1 MSELFDSIKNF
12 IQRNRKKIVITS
24 GVFGGVYLIGRFA
37 KSKLIELQETMAL
50 DQITKEN
57 IKKRYQRNQFD
68 CLTTTANFLPI
79 LLEEIS
85 STYNV
90 EIITTR
96 LQHTKNTTIQV
107 NPDDPEQ
114 NIEIIQKLEKKNKR
128 ELWEELKIMSF
139 TRLIASVYIINLISL
154 FTYLQINLIGRYV
167 YIDSVITLNHNKTDN
182 NNAST
187 STREKALSNESSH
200 GLSTEIQA
208 KYLAFSYYLI
218 HIGWK
223 ELAEKVREE
232 TEKEIG
238 PLLLN
243 GKITF
248 ENLIEIFNKIR
259 MNVEETSK
267 LPTKSK
273 KYKDLNKDLSMTRYI
288 INDEKYDNEILA
300 TVTKD
305 ENVTIEKKLK
315 NLLNETRDILE
326 SKDFSAVLSSCLN
339 DSFESLFMIL
349 KPTFIDTQNMDTD
362 SADTTDAPTK
372 EILLAQMLPFITKS
386 LYSVFYGVPN
396 PFLEI
401 IKDNM
406 MQQRFSAI
414 IYSSFENK

>member
-1 MSELFDSIKNF
+1 MSDLMESVKNF
-12 IQRNRKKIVITS
+12 VQKNRKKIFITS
-24 GVFGGVYLIGRFA
+24 GIFGGVYLIGRFA
-37 KSKLIELQETMAL
+37 KGKLKELQETMAL
-50 DQITKEN
+50 DQITREN

-85 STYNV
+85 AAYNV

-96 LQHTKNTTIQV
+96 LQHTKNANIQT
-107 NPDDPEQ
+107 NSEDQEDTEKLQ
-114 NIEIIQKLEKKNKR
+114 ALEKKTKR

-139 TRLIASVYIINLISL
+139 TRLIASVYIINLIAL
-154 FTYLQINLIGRYV
+154 LTYLQINLIGRYV
-167 YIDSVITLNHNKTDN
+167 YIDSVITLNHNKNDTN
-182 NNAST
+182 ST
-187 STREKALSNESSH
+187 TKSTKEKEFSFTETSQ

-218 HIGWK
+218 HVGWK

-248 ENLIEIFNKIR
+248 ENLVEIVNKIR
-259 MNVEETSK
+259 MNIEGTTDIPSK
-267 LPTKSK
+267 SRR
-273 KYKDLNKDLSMTRYI
+273 YKDLNKNLNMTNYI
-288 INDEKYDNEILA
+288 INDEKYDNKILA
-300 TVTKD
+300 TVTNDDKVVID
-305 ENVTIEKKLK
+305 EKLK

-339 DSFESLFMIL
+339 DSFDSLFMIL
-349 KPTFIDTQNMDTD
+349 KPTFVDTQNMNAE
-362 SADTTDAPTK
+362 SADTTNAPTK

-414 IYSSFENK
+414 IYSSFEN

>member
-1 MSELFDSIKNF
+1 MSELLESVKSFVQK
-12 IQRNRKKIVITS
+12 NRKKIVITS
-24 GVFGGVYLIGRFA
+24 GIFGGIYLIGRFA
-37 KSKLIELQETMAL
+37 KGKLVELQETMAL
-50 DQITKEN
+50 DQITREN

-90 EIITTR
+90 EIITAR
-96 LQHTKNTTIQV
+96 LQHTKNINIQV

-114 NIEIIQKLEKKNKR
+114 DLDKIQKLEKKTKR

-182 NNAST
+182 ISST
-187 STREKALSNESSH
+187 STRERALSNESSK

-232 TEKEIG
+232 TTNEIG

-267 LPTKSK
+267 IPTKSK
-273 KYKDLNKDLSMTRYI
+273 KYKDLNKDLNMTHYI

-300 TVTKD
+300 TVTND
-305 ENVTIEKKLK
+305 EKITIDSKLK

-326 SKDFSAVLSSCLN
+326 SQDFSAVLSSCLN

-349 KPTFIDTQNMDTD
+349 KPTFVDTQNMDTD
-362 SADTTDAPTK
+362 SADTTNAPTK

-414 IYSSFENK
+414 IYSSFENN

>member
-1 MSELFDSIKNF
+1 MSDFLETIKSFVQN
-12 IQRNRKKIVITS
+12 NRKKIIMTT
-24 GVFGGVYLIGRFA
+24 GIFGGVYLIGRFA
-37 KSKLIELQETMAL
+37 KGKLVELQQTMAL
-50 DQITKEN
+50 DQITREN

-90 EIITTR
+90 EIITAR
-96 LQHTKNTTIQV
+96 LQHTKNTSAQI
-107 NPDDPEQ
+107 NPEDPEQ
-114 NIEIIQKLEKKNKR
+114 DLEQIQRLEKKTKR

-182 NNAST
+182 NNNSIK
-187 STREKALSNESSH
+187 EKSLSDDSAQ

-218 HIGWK
+218 HVGWK
-223 ELAEKVREE
+223 KLAERVRTE

-248 ENLIEIFNKIR
+248 EDLIEIFNKIR
-259 MNVEETSK
+259 MNVEETTS
-267 LPTKSK
+267 LPTKSNR
-273 KYKDLNKDLSMTRYI
+273 YKDLNKDLNMTHYI
-288 INDEKYDNEILA
+288 INNEKYDSEVLS
-300 TVTKD
+300 TVTNNPKVKID
-305 ENVTIEKKLK
+305 DKLK

-326 SKDFSAVLSSCLN
+326 SEDFSAVLSSCLN

-349 KPTFIDTQNMDTD
+349 KPTFVDTQNMDTD
-362 SADTTDAPTK
+362 SADTTNAPTK

-414 IYSSFENK
+414 IYSSFENN

>member
-1 MSELFDSIKNF
+1 MSDILETVKKFVQN
-12 IQRNRKKIVITS
+12 NRKKIFITS
-24 GVFGGVYLIGRFA
+24 GIFGGVYLIGRFA
-37 KSKLIELQETMAL
+37 KGKLVELQQTMAL
-50 DQITKEN
+50 DQITREN

-90 EIITTR
+90 EIITAR
-96 LQHTKNTTIQV
+96 LQHTKNTSAQI
-107 NPDDPEQ
+107 NPEDPEQ
-114 NIEIIQKLEKKNKR
+114 DLEKIQKLEKKTKR

-167 YIDSVITLNHNKTDN
+167 YIDSVITLNHNKTEN
-182 NNAST
+182 NTST
-187 STREKALSNESSH
+187 SKREKALSDDSTQC
-200 GLSTEIQA
+200 LSTEIQA

-218 HIGWK
+218 HVGWK

-273 KYKDLNKDLSMTRYI
+273 KYKDLNKDLNMTHYI
-288 INDEKYDNEILA
+288 INNEKYDNEILA
-300 TVTKD
+300 TVTNDPKVVID
-305 ENVTIEKKLK
+305 DKLK

-326 SKDFSAVLSSCLN
+326 SEDFSAVLSSCLN

-349 KPTFIDTQNMDTD
+349 KPTFIDTQNMDAD
-362 SADTTDAPTK
+362 SADTTNAPTK

-414 IYSSFENK
+414 IYSSFENN

>member
-1 MSELFDSIKNF
+1 MSDILETIKTFVQN
-12 IQRNRKKIVITS
+12 NRKKIVIT
-24 GVFGGVYLIGRFA
+24 GGIFGGVYLIGRFA
-37 KSKLIELQETMAL
+37 KGKLVELQQTMAL
-50 DQITKEN
+50 DQITREN

-90 EIITTR
+90 EIITAK
-96 LQHTKNTTIQV
+96 LQHTKNTSAQI
-107 NPDDPEQ
+107 NPEDPEQ
-114 NIEIIQKLEKKNKR
+114 DIEKIQKLEKKTKR

-167 YIDSVITLNHNKTDN
+167 YIDSVITLNHNKTESTT
-182 NNAST
+182 ST
-187 STREKALSNESSH
+187 SEREKALSDDSTQ

-218 HIGWK
+218 HVGWK

-259 MNVEETSK
+259 MNVEGTAK

-273 KYKDLNKDLSMTRYI
+273 KYKDLNKDLNMTRYI
-288 INDEKYDNEILA
+288 INNEKYDNEILA
-300 TVTKD
+300 TVTNDTKVVID
-305 ENVTIEKKLK
+305 DKLK

-326 SKDFSAVLSSCLN
+326 SEDFSAVLSSCLN

-349 KPTFIDTQNMDTD
+349 KPTFIDTQNMDAD
-362 SADTTDAPTK
+362 SADTTNAPTK

-414 IYSSFENK
+414 IYSSFENN

>member
-1 MSELFDSIKNF
+1 MSELFESLKNF
-12 IQRNRKKIVITS
+12 VQKNRKKIAITS
-24 GVFGGVYLIGRFA
+24 GIFGGIYLIGRFA
-37 KSKLIELQETMAL
+37 KGKLVELQETMAL
-50 DQITKEN
+50 DQITREN

-90 EIITTR
+90 EIITAR
-96 LQHTKNTTIQV
+96 LQHTKNTNIQV

-114 NIEIIQKLEKKNKR
+114 DLEKIQKLEKKTKR

-167 YIDSVITLNHNKTDN
+167 YIDSVITLNHNKSDN
-182 NNAST
+182 NATT
-187 STREKALSNESSH
+187 STRERALSNESSQ

-218 HIGWK
+218 HVGWK
-223 ELAEKVREE
+223 ELAEKVKKE

-248 ENLIEIFNKIR
+248 ENLIEIFNRIR

-267 LPTKSK
+267 IPTKSK
-273 KYKDLNKDLSMTRYI
+273 KYKDLNKDLNMTHYI

-300 TVTKD
+300 TVTNNEKI
-305 ENVTIEKKLK
+305 TIDNKLK

-326 SKDFSAVLSSCLN
+326 SQDFSAVLSSCLN

-349 KPTFIDTQNMDTD
+349 KPTFVDTQNMDTD
-362 SADTTDAPTK
+362 SADTTNAPTK

-414 IYSSFENK
+414 IYSSFENN

>member
-1 MSELFDSIKNF
+1 MSDLIETIKKFVQN
-12 IQRNRKKIVITS
+12 NRKKIFVTTGI
-24 GVFGGVYLIGRFA
+24 FGGVYLIGRFA
-37 KSKLIELQETMAL
+37 KGKLVELQQTMAL
-50 DQITKEN
+50 DQITREN

-90 EIITTR
+90 EIITAK
-96 LQHTKNTTIQV
+96 LQHTKNTSSQI
-107 NPDDPEQ
+107 NPEDPEQ
-114 NIEIIQKLEKKNKR
+114 DLEKIQKLEKKTKR

-167 YIDSVITLNHNKTDN
+167 YIDSVITLNHNKTESN
-182 NNAST
+182 SST
-187 STREKALSNESSH
+187 SEREKNLSDDSTK

-218 HIGWK
+218 HVGWK

-238 PLLLN
+238 PLMLN

-259 MNVEETSK
+259 SNIEETAS
-267 LPTKSK
+267 PSSKSK
-273 KYKDLNKDLSMTRYI
+273 KSKNMNKNLNMTSYI
-288 INDEKYDNEILA
+288 INNEKYDNDILA
-300 TVTKD
+300 TVTSDPKVVIDD
-305 ENVTIEKKLK
+305 ELK

-326 SKDFSAVLSSCLN
+326 SEDFSAVLSSCLN

-349 KPTFIDTQNMDTD
+349 KPTFIDTQNMDAN
-362 SADTTDAPTK
+362 SADTTNAPTK

-386 LYSVFYGVPN
+386 LYTVFYGVPN

-414 IYSSFENK
+414 IYSSFENN

>member
-1 MSELFDSIKNF
+1 MSEIVESIKTFVSN
-12 IQRNRKKIVITS
+12 NRKKIFVTS
-24 GVFGGVYLIGRFA
+24 GIFGGIYLIGRFA
-37 KSKLIELQETMAL
+37 KGKLVELQQTMAL
-50 DQITKEN
+50 DQITREN

-90 EIITTR
+90 EIITAR
-96 LQHTKNTTIQV
+96 LQHTKNTSAQI
-107 NPDDPEQ
+107 NPEDPEQ
-114 NIEIIQKLEKKNKR
+114 DLEKIQKLEKKTKR

-167 YIDSVITLNHNKTDN
+167 YIDSVITLNHNKTE
-182 NNAST
+182 NNASI
-187 STREKALSNESSH
+187 SDIREKSLSDDSAQ

-248 ENLIEIFNKIR
+248 ENLIEIFNRIR
-259 MNVEETSK
+259 MNVEEIPQ
-267 LPTKSK
+267 LPTSSK
-273 KYKDLNKDLSMTRYI
+273 KFKDLNKDLKMARYI
-288 INDEKYDNEILA
+288 INDEKYDNDILA
-300 TVTKD
+300 TVTNEQK
-305 ENVTIEKKLK
+305 VVIEDQLK
-315 NLLNETRDILE
+315 SLLNETRDILE

-349 KPTFIDTQNMDTD
+349 KPTFVDTQNMDTD
-362 SADTTDAPTK
+362 SADTTNAPTK

-386 LYSVFYGVPN
+386 LYTVFYGVPN

-414 IYSSFENK
+414 IYSSFENN

>member
-1 MSELFDSIKNF
+1 MSDLMESVKNF
-12 IQRNRKKIVITS
+12 VQKNRKKIFIT
-24 GVFGGVYLIGRFA
+24 GGIFGGVYLIGRFA
-37 KSKLIELQETMAL
+37 KGKLKELQETMAL
-50 DQITKEN
+50 DQITREN

-85 STYNV
+85 SAYNV

-96 LQHTKNTTIQV
+96 LQHTKNTNIQTNSEDQEDV
-107 NPDDPEQ
+107 ERLQ
-114 NIEIIQKLEKKNKR
+114 ALEKKTKR

-139 TRLIASVYIINLISL
+139 TRLIASVYIINLIAL

-167 YIDSVITLNHNKTDN
+167 YIDSVITLNHNKNDTN
-182 NNAST
+182 SST
-187 STREKALSNESSH
+187 KSAKEKEFNSTETGQ

-218 HIGWK
+218 HVGWK

-248 ENLIEIFNKIR
+248 ENLVEIVNKIR
-259 MNVEETSK
+259 MNIEGTTEIPSK
-267 LPTKSK
+267 SR
-273 KYKDLNKDLSMTRYI
+273 KYKDLNKNLNMTKFI
-288 INDEKYDNEILA
+288 INDEKYDNKILA
-300 TVTKD
+300 TVTNDKKVIID
-305 ENVTIEKKLK
+305 EKLK

-339 DSFESLFMIL
+339 DSFDSLFMIL
-349 KPTFIDTQNMDTD
+349 KPTFVDTQNMDTE
-362 SADTTDAPTK
+362 SADTTNAPTK
-372 EILLAQMLPFITKS
+372 QILLAQMLPFITKS

-414 IYSSFENK
+414 IYSSFEN

>member
-1 MSELFDSIKNF
+1 MSELLESIKNF
-12 IQRNRKKIVITS
+12 VQKNRKKIVITS
-24 GVFGGVYLIGRFA
+24 GVFGGIYLIGRFA
-37 KSKLIELQETMAL
+37 KGKLVELQETMAL
-50 DQITKEN
+50 DQITREN

-68 CLTTTANFLPI
+68 CITTTANFLPI

-90 EIITTR
+90 EIITAR
-96 LQHTKNTTIQV
+96 LQHTKNVNTQV
-107 NPDDPEQ
+107 NPEDPEQ
-114 NIEIIQKLEKKNKR
+114 DIEKIQKLEKKNKR

-139 TRLIASVYIINLISL
+139 TRLIASVYVINLISL
-154 FTYLQINLIGRYV
+154 LTYLQINLIGRYV
-167 YIDSVITLNHNKTDN
+167 YIDSVITLNHNKTENSDI
-182 NNAST
+182 ST
-187 STREKALSNESSH
+187 STRERALSNGESQ

-208 KYLAFSYYLI
+208 KYLAFSYHLI
-218 HIGWK
+218 HVGWK
-223 ELAEKVREE
+223 DLAEKVREE

-259 MNVEETSK
+259 MNIEETSK
-267 LPTKSK
+267 IPTKSK
-273 KYKDLNKDLSMTRYI
+273 KYKDLNKDLNMTRYI

-300 TVTKD
+300 TVTND
-305 ENVTIEKKLK
+305 EKVTIDKKLK

-326 SKDFSAVLSSCLN
+326 SQDFSAVLSSCLN

-349 KPTFIDTQNMDTD
+349 KPTFVDTQNMDTD
-362 SADTTDAPTK
+362 SADTTNAPTK

-414 IYSSFENK
+414 IYSSFENN

>member
-1 MSELFDSIKNF
+1 MSELLESIKNF
-12 IQRNRKKIVITS
+12 VQKNRKKIVITS
-24 GVFGGVYLIGRFA
+24 GVFGGIYLIGRFA
-37 KSKLIELQETMAL
+37 KGKLVELQETMAL
-50 DQITKEN
+50 DQITREN

-68 CLTTTANFLPI
+68 CITTTANFLPI

-90 EIITTR
+90 EIITAR
-96 LQHTKNTTIQV
+96 LQHTKNVNTQV
-107 NPDDPEQ
+107 NPEDPEQ
-114 NIEIIQKLEKKNKR
+114 DIEKIQKLEKKNKR

-139 TRLIASVYIINLISL
+139 TRLIASVYVINLISL
-154 FTYLQINLIGRYV
+154 LTYLQINLIGRYV
-167 YIDSVITLNHNKTDN
+167 YIDSVITLNHNKTENSDI
-182 NNAST
+182 ST
-187 STREKALSNESSH
+187 STRERALSNGESQ

-208 KYLAFSYYLI
+208 KYLAFSYHLI
-218 HIGWK
+218 HVGWK
-223 ELAEKVREE
+223 DLAEKVREE

-259 MNVEETSK
+259 MNIEETSK
-267 LPTKSK
+267 IPTKSK
-273 KYKDLNKDLSMTRYI
+273 KYKDLNKDLNMTRFI

-305 ENVTIEKKLK
+305 ENITIDKKLK

-414 IYSSFENK
+414 IYSSFENN

>member
-1 MSELFDSIKNF
+1 MESVKDFVQK
-12 IQRNRKKIVITS
+12 NRKKIFITS
-24 GVFGGVYLIGRFA
+24 GIFGGVYLIGRFA
-37 KSKLIELQETMAL
+37 KGKLKELQETMAL
-50 DQITKEN
+50 DQITREN

-85 STYNV
+85 AAYNV

-96 LQHTKNTTIQV
+96 LQHTKNT
-107 NPDDPEQ
+107 
-114 NIEIIQKLEKKNKR
+114 NIRNNSEDQEDTERLQALEKKTKR

-139 TRLIASVYIINLISL
+139 TRLIASVYIINLIAL
-154 FTYLQINLIGRYV
+154 LTYLQINLIGRYV
-167 YIDSVITLNHNKTDN
+167 YIDSVITLNHNKNDTD
-182 NNAST
+182 ST
-187 STREKALSNESSH
+187 TKSTKEKEFNPTETSQ

-218 HIGWK
+218 HVGWK
-223 ELAEKVREE
+223 ELAERVKEE

-248 ENLIEIFNKIR
+248 ENLVEIVNKIR
-259 MNVEETSK
+259 MNIEGTSEI
-267 LPTKSK
+267 PSKSR
-273 KYKDLNKDLSMTRYI
+273 KYKDLNKNLYMTNYI
-288 INDEKYDNEILA
+288 INDEKIDNKILA
-300 TVTKD
+300 TVTNDDKVVID
-305 ENVTIEKKLK
+305 EKLK

-339 DSFESLFMIL
+339 DSFDSLFMIL
-349 KPTFIDTQNMDTD
+349 KPTFVDTQNMDTE
-362 SADTTDAPTK
+362 SADTTNAPTK

-414 IYSSFENK
+414 IYSSFEN

>member
-1 MSELFDSIKNF
+1 MSDLMESVKNF
-12 IQRNRKKIVITS
+12 VQKNRKKIFIT
-24 GVFGGVYLIGRFA
+24 GGIFGGVYLIGRFA
-37 KSKLIELQETMAL
+37 KGKLKELQETMAL
-50 DQITKEN
+50 DQITREN

-85 STYNV
+85 SAYNV

-96 LQHTKNTTIQV
+96 LQHTKNTNIQTNSEDQEDV
-107 NPDDPEQ
+107 ERLQ
-114 NIEIIQKLEKKNKR
+114 ALEKKTKR

-139 TRLIASVYIINLISL
+139 TRLIASVYIINLIAL

-182 NNAST
+182 ISST
-187 STREKALSNESSH
+187 STRERALSNESSK

-232 TEKEIG
+232 TTNEIG

-267 LPTKSK
+267 IPTKSK
-273 KYKDLNKDLSMTRYI
+273 KYKDLNKDLNMTHYI

-300 TVTKD
+300 TVTND
-305 ENVTIEKKLK
+305 EKITIDSKLK

-326 SKDFSAVLSSCLN
+326 SQDFSAVLSSCLN

-349 KPTFIDTQNMDTD
+349 KPTFVDTQNMDTD
-362 SADTTDAPTK
+362 SADTTNAPTK

-414 IYSSFENK
+414 IYSSFENN

>member
-1 MSELFDSIKNF
+1 MSDFLETIKTFVQN
-12 IQRNRKKIVITS
+12 NRKKIIMTT
-24 GVFGGVYLIGRFA
+24 GIFGGVYLIGRFA
-37 KSKLIELQETMAL
+37 KGKLVELQQTMAL
-50 DQITKEN
+50 DQITREN

-90 EIITTR
+90 EIITAR
-96 LQHTKNTTIQV
+96 LQHTKNTNAQI
-107 NPDDPEQ
+107 NPEDPEQ
-114 NIEIIQKLEKKNKR
+114 DLEQIQRLEKKTKR

-182 NNAST
+182 NNNSVK
-187 STREKALSNESSH
+187 EKSLSDDSAQ

-218 HIGWK
+218 HVGWK
-223 ELAEKVREE
+223 KLAERVREE

-248 ENLIEIFNKIR
+248 EDLIEIFNKIR
-259 MNVEETSK
+259 MNVEETTS
-267 LPTKSK
+267 LPIKSNR
-273 KYKDLNKDLSMTRYI
+273 YKDLNKNLNMAQYI
-288 INDEKYDNEILA
+288 INNEKYDSEILS
-300 TVTKD
+300 TVTNNPKVKID
-305 ENVTIEKKLK
+305 DKLK

-326 SKDFSAVLSSCLN
+326 SEDFSAVLSSCLN

-349 KPTFIDTQNMDTD
+349 KPTFVDTQNMDAD
-362 SADTTDAPTK
+362 SADATNAPTK

-414 IYSSFENK
+414 IYSSFENN

>member
-1 MSELFDSIKNF
+1 MTEFIETIKTFVQN
-12 IQRNRKKIVITS
+12 NRKKIIMTT
-24 GVFGGVYLIGRFA
+24 GIFGGVYLIGRFA
-37 KSKLIELQETMAL
+37 KGKLVELQQTMAL
-50 DQITKEN
+50 DQITREN

-90 EIITTR
+90 EIITAR
-96 LQHTKNTTIQV
+96 LQHTKNTNIQI
-107 NPDDPEQ
+107 NPENPEQ
-114 NIEIIQKLEKKNKR
+114 DLEQIQRLEKKTKR

-182 NNAST
+182 NNSVK
-187 STREKALSNESSH
+187 EKTPSDDSAQ

-218 HIGWK
+218 HVGWK
-223 ELAEKVREE
+223 KLAERVREE

-248 ENLIEIFNKIR
+248 EDLIEIFNKIR
-259 MNVEETSK
+259 MNVEETTS
-267 LPTKSK
+267 LPEKSNR
-273 KYKDLNKDLSMTRYI
+273 YKDLNKDLNMVQYI
-288 INDEKYDNEILA
+288 INNEQYDNEILA
-300 TVTKD
+300 TVTNDPTVKID
-305 ENVTIEKKLK
+305 DKLK

-326 SKDFSAVLSSCLN
+326 SEDFSAVLSSCLN

-349 KPTFIDTQNMDTD
+349 QPTFVDTQNMDVD
-362 SADTTDAPTK
+362 LDDTTNAPTK

-414 IYSSFENK
+414 IYSSFENN

>member
-1 MSELFDSIKNF
+1 MSELFESLKNF
-12 IQRNRKKIVITS
+12 VQKNRKKIAITS
-24 GVFGGVYLIGRFA
+24 GIFGGIYLIGRFA
-37 KSKLIELQETMAL
+37 KGKLVELQETMAL
-50 DQITKEN
+50 DQITREN

-90 EIITTR
+90 EIITAR
-96 LQHTKNTTIQV
+96 LQHTKNTNIQV

-114 NIEIIQKLEKKNKR
+114 DLEKIQKLEKKTKR

-167 YIDSVITLNHNKTDN
+167 YIDSVITLNHNKSDN
-182 NNAST
+182 NATT
-187 STREKALSNESSH
+187 STRERALSNESSQ

-218 HIGWK
+218 HVGWK
-223 ELAEKVREE
+223 ELAEKVKKE

-248 ENLIEIFNKIR
+248 ENLIEIFNRIR

-267 LPTKSK
+267 IPTKSK
-273 KYKDLNKDLSMTRYI
+273 KYKDLNKDLNMTHYI
-288 INDEKYDNEILA
+288 INNEKYDNEILA
-300 TVTKD
+300 TVTNNEKI
-305 ENVTIEKKLK
+305 TIDNKLK

-326 SKDFSAVLSSCLN
+326 SQDFSAVLSSCLN

-349 KPTFIDTQNMDTD
+349 KPTFVDTQNMDTD
-362 SADTTDAPTK
+362 SADTTNAPTK

-414 IYSSFENK
+414 IYSSFENN

>member
-1 MSELFDSIKNF
+1 MSNLMESVKDFVQK
-12 IQRNRKKIVITS
+12 NRKKIFITS
-24 GVFGGVYLIGRFA
+24 GIFGGVYLIGRFA
-37 KSKLIELQETMAL
+37 KGKLKELQETMAL
-50 DQITKEN
+50 DQITREN

-85 STYNV
+85 AAYNV

-96 LQHTKNTTIQV
+96 LQHTKNT
-107 NPDDPEQ
+107 
-114 NIEIIQKLEKKNKR
+114 NIRNNSEDQEDTERLQALEKKTKR

-139 TRLIASVYIINLISL
+139 TRLIASVYIINLIAL
-154 FTYLQINLIGRYV
+154 LTYLQINLIGRYV
-167 YIDSVITLNHNKTDN
+167 YIDSVITLNHNKNDTD
-182 NNAST
+182 ST
-187 STREKALSNESSH
+187 TKSTKEKEFNPTETSQ

-218 HIGWK
+218 HVGWK
-223 ELAEKVREE
+223 ELAERVKEE

-248 ENLIEIFNKIR
+248 ENLVEIVNKIR
-259 MNVEETSK
+259 MNIEGTSEI
-267 LPTKSK
+267 PSKSR
-273 KYKDLNKDLSMTRYI
+273 KYKDLNKNLYMTNYI
-288 INDEKYDNEILA
+288 INDEKIDNKILA
-300 TVTKD
+300 TVTNDDKVVID
-305 ENVTIEKKLK
+305 EKLK

-339 DSFESLFMIL
+339 DSFDSLFMIL
-349 KPTFIDTQNMDTD
+349 KPTFVDTQNMDTE
-362 SADTTDAPTK
+362 SADTTNAPTK

-414 IYSSFENK
+414 IYSSFEN

>member
-1 MSELFDSIKNF
+1 MSDILETVKTFVQN
-12 IQRNRKKIVITS
+12 NRRKIFITS
-24 GVFGGVYLIGRFA
+24 GIFGGVYLIGRFA
-37 KSKLIELQETMAL
+37 KGKLVELQQTMAL
-50 DQITKEN
+50 DQITREN

-90 EIITTR
+90 EIITAR
-96 LQHTKNTTIQV
+96 LQHTKNTSTQI
-107 NPDDPEQ
+107 NPEDPEQ
-114 NIEIIQKLEKKNKR
+114 DLEKIQKLEKKTKR

-167 YIDSVITLNHNKTDN
+167 YIDSVITLNHNKTES
-182 NNAST
+182 ST
-187 STREKALSNESSH
+187 SSSEKERALSDDSTQ

-218 HIGWK
+218 HVGWK

-259 MNVEETSK
+259 MNVEETAQIPSN
-267 LPTKSK
+267 SK
-273 KYKDLNKDLSMTRYI
+273 KYKDLNKDLNMTRFI
-288 INDEKYDNEILA
+288 INNEKYDNEILA
-300 TVTKD
+300 TVTNDPKVVID
-305 ENVTIEKKLK
+305 EKLK

-326 SKDFSAVLSSCLN
+326 SEDFSAVLSSCLN

-349 KPTFIDTQNMDTD
+349 KPTFIDTQNMDAD
-362 SADTTDAPTK
+362 SADTTNAPTK

-414 IYSSFENK
+414 IYSSFENN